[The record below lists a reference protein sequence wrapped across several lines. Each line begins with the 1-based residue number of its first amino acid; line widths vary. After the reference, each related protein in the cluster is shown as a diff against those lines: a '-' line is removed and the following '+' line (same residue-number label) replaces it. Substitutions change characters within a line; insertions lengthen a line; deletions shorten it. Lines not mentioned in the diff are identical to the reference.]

1 MSSFYTV
8 ILLSIPIMIVWGRTL
23 IAEVEIQRL
32 QRERKQ
38 DIEELERKLTELEG
52 KVDYLKRQVH
62 TLKSQ

>member
-1 MSSFYTV
+1 MSSFYV
-8 ILLSIPIMIVWGRTL
+8 IILMSIPIMIVWGRTL
-23 IAEVEIQRL
+23 IAEAEIQRL

>member
-23 IAEVEIQRL
+23 IAEAEIQRL

-38 DIEELERKLTELEG
+38 GTEELERKLTELEG
-52 KVDYLKRQVH
+52 KVDYLKRQLH